1 MKGKLFTIIG
11 IILMFGY
18 FIKDSITPYD
28 PTQVVMV
35 GNDTL
40 GRDWGAMAEQKA
52 RQNAQANTEN
62 SQNDAYG
69 YGYNLTTTTPG
80 SNPYMQSMYG
90 ADSMVYGSNNYYSN
104 SAQQAQQDPFSRP
117 KFNQE
122 NFSSVESTDGREII
136 VGYDRPEQQDNY
148 YQQNNPEKIQTRHQR
163 EVGEPKMRYR
173 D

>member
-11 IILMFGY
+11 IVLMFGY

-40 GRDWGAMAEQKA
+40 GRDWGAIAEQKA
-52 RQNAQANTEN
+52 RQSAQVNADN
-62 SQNDAYG
+62 SSADAYG
-69 YGYNLTTTTPG
+69 YGMATTTTLG
-80 SNPYMQSMYG
+80 SNPYMHNMYG
-90 ADSMVYGSNNYYSN
+90 ADTMVYGSNNYYSN
-104 SAQQAQQDPFSRP
+104 SPQQTQQDPFSKP
-117 KFNQE
+117 KFNQD
-122 NFSSVESTDGREII
+122 NYSTVESTDGREII